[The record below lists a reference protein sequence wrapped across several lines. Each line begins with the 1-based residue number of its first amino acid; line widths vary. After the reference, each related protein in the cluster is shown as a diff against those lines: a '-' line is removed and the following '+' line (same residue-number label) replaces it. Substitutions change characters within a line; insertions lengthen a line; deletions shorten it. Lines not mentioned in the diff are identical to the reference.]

1 MKRKHTEF
9 EDLLPIELK
18 LRLLQAETDRLDSD
32 LQWLEQRKQEVSEE
46 IRYYEKLLF
55 KSRHERRLRRVK

>member
-1 MKRKHTEF
+1 MKRKDPEF

-18 LRLLQAETDRLDSD
+18 LRLLQAEIDRLDSD
-32 LQWLEQRKQEVSEE
+32 LQWLEQRKHEVSEE

-55 KSRHERRLRRVK
+55 KSRHAQRLRRVK